1 MQKVGL
7 KSGMN
12 PERIVS
18 LRKMR
23 KPKIVVGHLMS
34 DQLSVKSVATS
45 KHMDWL
51 IGLDPEEL
59 VEFFAEL
66 LKLRFLNER
75 KRLTRSPFSFQSG
88 VKLPCLIK
96 NLMYWKILTNG
107 ASLA

>member
-1 MQKVGL
+1 M
-7 KSGMN
+7 
-12 PERIVS
+12 S

-66 LKLRFLNER
+66 LKLGFLNER

-96 NLMYWKILTNG
+96 NLMYWKIL
-107 ASLA
+107 